1 MMPTSPEADVAAL
14 SDTFFEKLTDPGRS
28 EIAADHIAIVIAH
41 PDDETIGCGALLGRL
56 KGVSVVL
63 VTDGAPR
70 NLHDAQA
77 HGFSTAADY
86 AARRL
91 AELRL
96 ALGIA
101 GLPDNALIALDIPD
115 QEAALNLV
123 VLTERIAQV
132 CEMRGIR
139 VLLTHAYEGGHPDHD
154 AAAFAAHAAARL
166 LAAQQKILVVEMP
179 FYRQDRAATVY
190 QQFGEGVSVQV
201 AIPLDDDER
210 GRKRRMGA
218 AHTTQQSVL
227 DVFPMDVE
235 RFRPAPPYDFTE
247 LPNGGRL
254 HYEMHDWGMTG
265 ERWRELA
272 AIALTELGLA
282 GRV

>member
-1 MMPTSPEADVAAL
+1 MMPASPEADVAAL
-14 SDTFFEKLTDPGRS
+14 SGTFFEKLTDPNRG
-28 EIAADHIAIVIAH
+28 EITADRIAVVIAH

-70 NLHDAQA
+70 NLHDAQE

-86 AARRL
+86 AAQRL
-91 AELRL
+91 TELRL

-101 GLPDNALIALDIPD
+101 GLPDDALIPLDIPD

-123 VLTERIAQV
+123 VLTERIAQI
-132 CEMRGIR
+132 CEMRGITM
-139 VLLTHAYEGGHPDHD
+139 LLTHAYEGGHPDHD
-154 AAAFAAHAAARL
+154 AVAFAAHAAARR
-166 LAAQQKILVVEMP
+166 LAAQQQILVVEMP
-179 FYRQDRAATVY
+179 FYRQDTVAAIH
-190 QQFGEGVSVQV
+190 QQFGEGASVQV
-201 AIPLDDDER
+201 AIPLDDDEKQ
-210 GRKRRMGA
+210 RKRRMAA
-218 AHTTQQSVL
+218 AHTTQKSVL
-227 DVFPMDVE
+227 DAFSLEVE

-254 HYEMHDWGMTG
+254 HYELHDWGMTG

-272 AIALTELGLA
+272 TLALAELGLG

>member
-1 MMPTSPEADVAAL
+1 MPTSPEADVAAL
-14 SDTFFEKLTDPGRS
+14 SGTFFEKLTDPKRD
-28 EIAADHIAIVIAH
+28 EIAADRIAVVIAH

-70 NLHDAQA
+70 NLRDAQE

-101 GLPDNALIALDIPD
+101 GLPDDVLMPLDIPD

-123 VLTERIAQV
+123 VLTERIAQI
-132 CEMRGIR
+132 CEMRGITM
-139 VLLTHAYEGGHPDHD
+139 LLTHAYEGGHPDHD

-166 LAAQQKILVVEMP
+166 LAAQQQILVVEMP
-179 FYRQDRAATVY
+179 FYRQDTVATVH

-201 AIPLDDDER
+201 AIPLDDAEKQ
-210 GRKRRMGA
+210 RKRRMAA
-218 AHTTQQSVL
+218 AHTTQKSVL
-227 DVFPMDVE
+227 DAFSLDVE

-254 HYEMHDWGMTG
+254 HYELHDWGMTG

-272 AIALTELGLA
+272 TVALA
-282 GRV
+282 